1 MNIMASDFVRFCV
14 RCGLRNSLRQI
25 ETGHTE
31 KDADKPRFYYKCSNC
46 NAGFLALE
54 VEFE

>member
-1 MNIMASDFVRFCV
+1 MASDFVRFCV